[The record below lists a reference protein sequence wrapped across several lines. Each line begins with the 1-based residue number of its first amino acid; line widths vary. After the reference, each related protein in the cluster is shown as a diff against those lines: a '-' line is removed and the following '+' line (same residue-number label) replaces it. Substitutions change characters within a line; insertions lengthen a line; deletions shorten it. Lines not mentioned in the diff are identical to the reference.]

1 MFPFTSER
9 KAMSMVLQH
18 PTEAKAICFVKGAD
32 SSVFPMCN
40 QYARKGT
47 LDDFSADPNAPNNK
61 ILDVEKSVEEMAK
74 KGLRTLLYGMK
85 EIQWDGTRDPLDL
98 PVEEIEYGLTL
109 LAATGVEDLLQENV
123 KECIVDFRE
132 AGISVWMLTGDKGLT
147 ALEIG
152 VSCGLI
158 PANRQ
163 ETNGDNENIPT
174 IPNNLAT
181 DQNVNE
187 SQDAIE
193 DKGTKVL
200 MFEDSD
206 TDATLLY
213 EKIKRFLDQ
222 VKADKEYAVLVS
234 GVVIA
239 VALDNEFTHPELG
252 LLLKNASSVVVYRS
266 SPGQKAQVVTFM
278 KKFTGGKVT
287 LAIGDGANDVNM
299 I

>member
-1 MFPFTSER
+1 V
-9 KAMSMVLQH
+9 A
-18 PTEAKAICFVKGAD
+18 
-32 SSVFPMCN
+32 
-40 QYARKGT
+40 
-47 LDDFSADPNAPNNK
+47 
-61 ILDVEKSVEEMAK
+61 
-74 KGLRTLLYGMK
+74 
-85 EIQWDGTRDPLDL
+85 
-98 PVEEIEYGLTL
+98 EIECGLTL

-163 ETNGDNENIPT
+163 ESNGADAT
-174 IPNNLAT
+174 IPNVLAT

-187 SQDAIE
+187 SHEAIDE
-193 DKGTKVL
+193 KLRTKVL
-200 MFEDSD
+200 MFDDGD

-222 VKADKEYAVLVS
+222 VKAEEEYAVLVS
-234 GVVIA
+234 GIVIA

>member
-1 MFPFTSER
+1 
-9 KAMSMVLQH
+9 
-18 PTEAKAICFVKGAD
+18 
-32 SSVFPMCN
+32 
-40 QYARKGT
+40 
-47 LDDFSADPNAPNNK
+47 
-61 ILDVEKSVEEMAK
+61 MA
-74 KGLRTLLYGMK
+74 
-85 EIQWDGTRDPLDL
+85 
-98 PVEEIEYGLTL
+98 EIECGLTL

-163 ETNGDNENIPT
+163 ESNGADAT
-174 IPNNLAT
+174 IPNVLAT

-187 SQDAIE
+187 SHEAIDE
-193 DKGTKVL
+193 KLGTKVL
-200 MFEDSD
+200 MFDDGD
-206 TDATLLY
+206 TDSTLLY

-222 VKADKEYAVLVS
+222 VKAEKEYAVLVS
-234 GVVIA
+234 GIVIA

>member
-1 MFPFTSER
+1 V
-9 KAMSMVLQH
+9 A
-18 PTEAKAICFVKGAD
+18 
-32 SSVFPMCN
+32 
-40 QYARKGT
+40 
-47 LDDFSADPNAPNNK
+47 
-61 ILDVEKSVEEMAK
+61 
-74 KGLRTLLYGMK
+74 
-85 EIQWDGTRDPLDL
+85 
-98 PVEEIEYGLTL
+98 EIECGLTL

-163 ETNGDNENIPT
+163 ESNGADAT
-174 IPNNLAT
+174 IPNVLAT

-187 SQDAIE
+187 SHEAIDE
-193 DKGTKVL
+193 KLRTKVL
-200 MFEDSD
+200 MFDDGD

-222 VKADKEYAVLVS
+222 VKAEKEYAVLVS
-234 GVVIA
+234 GIVIA

>member
-1 MFPFTSER
+1 
-9 KAMSMVLQH
+9 
-18 PTEAKAICFVKGAD
+18 
-32 SSVFPMCN
+32 
-40 QYARKGT
+40 
-47 LDDFSADPNAPNNK
+47 
-61 ILDVEKSVEEMAK
+61 MA
-74 KGLRTLLYGMK
+74 
-85 EIQWDGTRDPLDL
+85 
-98 PVEEIEYGLTL
+98 EIECGLTL

-163 ETNGDNENIPT
+163 ESNGADAT
-174 IPNNLAT
+174 IPNVLAT

-187 SQDAIE
+187 SHEAIDE
-193 DKGTKVL
+193 KLGTKVL
-200 MFEDSD
+200 MFDDGD

-222 VKADKEYAVLVS
+222 VKAEKEYAVLVS
-234 GVVIA
+234 GIVIA